1 MRFLFEDRTQ
11 IRVAEINHKGQV
23 LYFEI
28 GIGIIDEDEI
38 FYFFDIVGG
47 FRAGCGI
54 FGLAFARY
62 VRPSVRKRKANIFSL
77 EVVTPV
83 LLEKNE
89 LANALT
95 LSGDSQR

>member
-1 MRFLFEDRTQ
+1 MRAAVFLGWRSPAMCA
-11 IRVAEINHKGQV
+11 VSSK
-23 LYFEI
+23 
-28 GIGIIDEDEI
+28 
-38 FYFFDIVGG
+38 
-47 FRAGCGI
+47 
-54 FGLAFARY
+54 
-62 VRPSVRKRKANIFSL
+62 KKANIFSL